1 MNQTISLSRQPV
13 SVLYTYSTDILTT
26 YVLSNLSG
34 PSRKSKNPSVVLYP
48 SPPLVV
54 RAKSLVSVLVIPPSK
69 LIICGASSLLAVVK
83 G

>member
-1 MNQTISLSRQPV
+1 M
-13 SVLYTYSTDILTT
+13 LTT

-83 G
+83 GDRKCFDYEGEDDVPCGLK